1 MYNGLCDFFLKSGA
15 LYILQL
21 IFYMYLLCIMYLLF
35 VFPFIS
41 QVLVENIK
49 RKVEQSQFKWSNRA
63 KIKPP
68 Q

>member
-1 MYNGLCDFFLKSGA
+1 
-15 LYILQL
+15 
-21 IFYMYLLCIMYLLF
+21 MYLLCIMYLLF

>member
-1 MYNGLCDFFLKSGA
+1 MYNGLYDLKKKK
-15 LYILQL
+15 L

>member
-1 MYNGLCDFFLKSGA
+1 
-15 LYILQL
+15 
-21 IFYMYLLCIMYLLF
+21 MYLLCIMYLLF

-49 RKVEQSQFKWSNRA
+49 RKVEQSQVKWSNRA

>member
-1 MYNGLCDFFLKSGA
+1 
-15 LYILQL
+15 
-21 IFYMYLLCIMYLLF
+21 MYLLCIMYLLF

-68 Q
+68 QYCIISDLNKESRDRCWQLSP